1 MSPPAVARACM
12 PGSAERHPRFTAA
25 AVWSVWA
32 VMLVASLHFVSRYGS
47 NVPSWDDWDM
57 VPTLT
62 GNQPITAQWLWSE
75 HNEHRVPVPRLLYL
89 AINQL
94 TVVDFRTTMYFDALA
109 MAAVAAAM
117 IVVAQRLRRRP
128 SLSDAFF
135 PIIFLNLGQAANLL
149 WGWQL
154 QFFISV
160 ILGCIAFLAILRSGG
175 AQSPP
180 VAGMVAG
187 SCAALLPLCGANG
200 LGMAPAIGFWPLALT
215 RIPADQGGQRGR
227 PSSKVLVMLSAIA
240 LLLTAIYFVG
250 WQPVPY
256 HPKSYSVY
264 QSLKTSLQ
272 FVTIGLGP
280 AIRDWWP
287 ATGIMSILVFGTTVL
302 RLLMVWREQPAQR
315 GRVIGLLLFLG
326 AIASLAL
333 GLGLG
338 RNGFETRYVTLAVP
352 AWCCAYF
359 VWELY
364 PVALLRLLPTALA
377 VMAAVC
383 LWPNTRFGMAYA
395 EELRG
400 WLRRFEQDLAS
411 GVPAHELI
419 HRYGPWLHPHQ
430 DIVADY
436 LRLLRDAKVGP
447 YGALR
452 PEEAFRAMPVPLE
465 PIETE
470 QLEWRDS
477 TARVQGPK
485 PALLFELPADRYVE
499 GIRLRYQYK
508 SDDGTLP
515 YIGVRWRPSS
525 QREFVP
531 ERFYKYSPT
540 GDRANWERGAWTRL
554 GDSVTTLTI
563 WIDDTVRQVGITP
576 DFRPATFRIV
586 ELSLLVP
593 EN

>member
-1 MSPPAVARACM
+1 
-12 PGSAERHPRFTAA
+12 
-25 AVWSVWA
+25 
-32 VMLVASLHFVSRYGS
+32 MLV
-47 NVPSWDDWDM
+47 
-57 VPTLT
+57 
-62 GNQPITAQWLWSE
+62 
-75 HNEHRVPVPRLLYL
+75 
-89 AINQL
+89 
-94 TVVDFRTTMYFDALA
+94 
-109 MAAVAAAM
+109 
-117 IVVAQRLRRRP
+117 
-128 SLSDAFF
+128 
-135 PIIFLNLGQAANLL
+135 
-149 WGWQL
+149 
-154 QFFISV
+154 V
-160 ILGCIAFLAILRSGG
+160 I
-175 AQSPP
+175 
-180 VAGMVAG
+180 
-187 SCAALLPLCGANG
+187 
-200 LGMAPAIGFWPLALT
+200 
-215 RIPADQGGQRGR
+215 
-227 PSSKVLVMLSAIA
+227 SAIA

-250 WQPVPY
+250 WEPVPY

-272 FVTIGLGP
+272 FLTIGLGP

-287 ATGIMSILVFGTTVL
+287 AMGIMTILVFGATVM
-302 RLLMVWREQPAQR
+302 RLATVWHEQPAER
-315 GRVIGLLLFLG
+315 GRAIGLLLFLG
-326 AIASLAL
+326 AMASLAL

-364 PVALLRLLPTALA
+364 PVPVLRWLPAALGLVAT
-377 VMAAVC
+377 VS
-383 LWPNTRFGMAYA
+383 LWPNTRFGVAYA

-400 WLRRFEQDLAS
+400 WLGRFERDLAS

-436 LRLLRDAKVGP
+436 LRLLRDAQVGP
-447 YGALR
+447 YRALR
-452 PEEAFRAMPVPLE
+452 LDGSFRAIPVPLD
-465 PIETE
+465 PIQTE
-470 QLEWRDS
+470 QLEWHDS
-477 TARVQGPK
+477 TARVAGPR
-485 PALLFELPADRYVE
+485 PALLFQLPADQYVG

-525 QREFVP
+525 QTEFAP

-554 GDSVTTLTI
+554 GDSATTLTI
-563 WIDDTVRQVGITP
+563 WIADTVRQVGITP

-593 EN
+593 EK